1 MANSVNFPLNLR
13 PSARS
18 YKPGQYPQ
26 TFFKSINGAT
36 SVVQFGAQE
45 SNAELT
51 LQFSNIDD
59 SAADSIIAVYESA
72 NGYWNY
78 VNFTDGKVMDGAGS
92 SMQRRMNE
100 HNPRVPS
107 RSPLKWRFKE
117 PPTVTYKFRN
127 RCDVSCTFTA
137 FLDGV

>member
-26 TFFKSINGAT
+26 TIFKSINGAT

-78 VNFTDGKVMDGAGS
+78 VDFRYGKVMDGAGS
-92 SMQRRMNE
+92 SMQRRMREDN
-100 HNPRVPS
+100 
-107 RSPLKWRFKE
+107 PLKWRFKE

-127 RCDVSCTFTA
+127 RCDVSCSFIA
-137 FLDGV
+137 FLDG

>member
-1 MANSVNFPLNLR
+1 MANRVNFPLNLR

-78 VNFTDGKVMDGAGS
+78 VDFRYGKVMDGAGS
-92 SMQRRMNE
+92 SMQRRMREDN
-100 HNPRVPS
+100 
-107 RSPLKWRFKE
+107 PLKWRFKE

-127 RCDVSCTFTA
+127 RCDVSCSFIA
-137 FLDGV
+137 FLDG

>member
-1 MANSVNFPLNLR
+1 MPVTFQPEDLR

-18 YKPGQYPQ
+18 YKPGTYPQ
-26 TFFKSINGAT
+26 TFFQSLNGST
-36 SVVQFGAQE
+36 TVVQFGARN

-51 LQFSNIDD
+51 LQFSNIEDT
-59 SAADSIIAVYESA
+59 AADVIIGVYESA
-72 NGYWNY
+72 NGVWDY
-78 VNFTDGKVMDGAGS
+78 VDFENTKAMDAAGS
-92 SMQRRMNE
+92 GMQLRMGE
-100 HNPRVPS
+100 FSPS
-107 RSPLKWRFKE
+107 RESSSPLKWRFKE